1 MHWSLSDFV
10 NLVTA
15 NRFRKTIVMGRKDT
29 VEDKEQLHYHALLVY
44 QEKFY
49 NLGIKNQEL

>member
-44 QEKFY
+44 QEKFQ
-49 NLGIKNQEL
+49 K